1 MNYFKPSKYSI
12 ENAIMEIARYTG
24 GIFVGDEYTMKDH
37 GDYVE
42 INIDADNEKGHVSYD
57 LYFDEDGRLI
67 RWEPHKQKS
76 ENIFWEP
83 H

>member
-42 INIDADNEKGHVSYD
+42 INIDADNEKGH
-57 LYFDEDGRLI
+57 
-67 RWEPHKQKS
+67 
-76 ENIFWEP
+76 
-83 H
+83 

>member
-42 INIDADNEKGHVSYD
+42 INIDADNEKGHVMW
-57 LYFDEDGRLI
+57 R
-67 RWEPHKQKS
+67 QK
-76 ENIFWEP
+76 P
-83 H
+83 

>member
-42 INIDADNEKGHVSYD
+42 INIDADNEKGHVIYD

-67 RWEPHKQKS
+67 RWEPHK
-76 ENIFWEP
+76 
-83 H
+83 